1 MMSVYTEENERNYW
15 EARKRFLLDGTVSDA
30 VDPGIA
36 ASWRRSA
43 AYGVDAKATVLY
55 HDRNMNVLTNGIEL
69 LNTRDAYF
77 YLAEAE
83 LLSSIGAAIVFTDDH
98 FDVFAIRGNREL
110 KDELRAMNF
119 RFGTNLAESNVGTT
133 ALSMSF
139 FSGQEVWVCGSEHY
153 MRALTKYIC
162 VANCSQA
169 NFKSTSGVLY
179 PSMIIIPIEKY
190 QEQYRFLFSYILS
203 THMYRQRSLMN
214 SNYLIYNSIINLM
227 TEMNAI
233 HYIALDNDN
242 RIIDLSDGLLN
253 QLSLQY
259 AHVIGSELRTVFPCL
274 AQTMEEGKLGDSV
287 KMTGC
292 TNIMSP
298 KLGSYYARCVEI
310 RNDGDRI
317 GKVVLMSS
325 VPLGM
330 KALPTGNHIP
340 ATETDAV
347 ERVQMQP
354 QAPHRS
360 AFSAK
365 YTFND
370 LCGSC
375 QAFNEAVYR
384 AQRVAKSDS
393 SVLILGESGTGKELF
408 AQAIHNASS
417 RRGHPFVSI
426 NCAAMPRELISSEL
440 FGYVEGAFTGAR
452 KNGAPGKI
460 ELANKGTLFLDEIG
474 DMPLDLQVHLLKVLE
489 DKAFTRLGDSK
500 SKTVDIRVIAATNQD
515 LNKLV
520 REGAFRL
527 DLYYR
532 LNVFTLELP
541 PLRGRVSDIPQL
553 TRLFIKQ
560 CAQRLDKQVS
570 DISPEALGA
579 FMAYSWPGNLREL
592 RNAVES
598 SVNLAMNE
606 EIMLSDI
613 PTAILRATGI
623 QPENAASNSLLL
635 TELNSAGKR
644 AETEMILELMERY
657 NGNKSMVAEKLGIS
671 RPALYRKLKKIQ
683 GD

>member
-1 MMSVYTEENERNYW
+1 MMSVYTEENERIYW

-520 REGAFRL
+520 REGTFRL

-657 NGNKSMVAEKLGIS
+657 NGNKSVVAEKLGIS

>member
-1 MMSVYTEENERNYW
+1 MMSVYTEENERIYW

-259 AHVIGSELRTVFPCL
+259 THVIGSELRTVFPCL
-274 AQTMEEGKLGDSV
+274 AQTMEEGKLGNSV

-520 REGAFRL
+520 REGTFRL

-579 FMAYSWPGNLREL
+579 FMAYSWPGNLRKL

-623 QPENAASNSLLL
+623 HPENAASNSLLL

>member
-1 MMSVYTEENERNYW
+1 M
-15 EARKRFLLDGTVSDA
+15 
-30 VDPGIA
+30 
-36 ASWRRSA
+36 
-43 AYGVDAKATVLY
+43 
-55 HDRNMNVLTNGIEL
+55 
-69 LNTRDAYF
+69 
-77 YLAEAE
+77 
-83 LLSSIGAAIVFTDDH
+83 
-98 FDVFAIRGNREL
+98 
-110 KDELRAMNF
+110 
-119 RFGTNLAESNVGTT
+119 
-133 ALSMSF
+133 
-139 FSGQEVWVCGSEHY
+139 
-153 MRALTKYIC
+153 
-162 VANCSQA
+162 
-169 NFKSTSGVLY
+169 
-179 PSMIIIPIEKY
+179 
-190 QEQYRFLFSYILS
+190 FSYILS

-259 AHVIGSELRTVFPCL
+259 THVIGSELRTVFPCL
-274 AQTMEEGKLGDSV
+274 AQTMEEGKLGNSV

-520 REGAFRL
+520 REGTFRL

-579 FMAYSWPGNLREL
+579 FMADSWPGNLREL

-623 QPENAASNSLLL
+623 HPENAASNSLLL

>member
-1 MMSVYTEENERNYW
+1 MMSVYTEENERIYW

-43 AYGVDAKATVLY
+43 AYGVDAKATALY

-330 KALPTGNHIP
+330 KALPTGDHIP

-520 REGAFRL
+520 REGTFRL

-553 TRLFIKQ
+553 TRMFIKQ

-623 QPENAASNSLLL
+623 QPENAASNYLLL

>member
-1 MMSVYTEENERNYW
+1 MMSVYTEENERIYW

-259 AHVIGSELRTVFPCL
+259 THVIGSELRTVFPCL
-274 AQTMEEGKLGDSV
+274 AQTMEEGKLGNSV

-520 REGAFRL
+520 REGTFRL

-623 QPENAASNSLLL
+623 HPENAASNSLLL

-671 RPALYRKLKKIQ
+671 CPALYRKLKKIQ

>member
-1 MMSVYTEENERNYW
+1 MMSVYTEENERIYW

-190 QEQYRFLFSYILS
+190 QEQYRFLLSYILS

-259 AHVIGSELRTVFPCL
+259 THVIGSELRTVFPCL
-274 AQTMEEGKLGDSV
+274 AQTMEEGKLGNSV

-520 REGAFRL
+520 REGTFRL

-623 QPENAASNSLLL
+623 HPENAASNSLLL

>member
-1 MMSVYTEENERNYW
+1 MMSVYTEENERIYW

-190 QEQYRFLFSYILS
+190 QEQFRFLFSYILS

-393 SVLILGESGTGKELF
+393 SILILGESGTGKELF

>member
-1 MMSVYTEENERNYW
+1 MMSVYTEENERIYW

-43 AYGVDAKATVLY
+43 AYGVDAKATALY

-77 YLAEAE
+77 YLAESE

-330 KALPTGNHIP
+330 KALPTGDHIP

-520 REGAFRL
+520 REGTFRL

-553 TRLFIKQ
+553 TRMFIKQ

>member
-1 MMSVYTEENERNYW
+1 MYTEENERIYW

-330 KALPTGNHIP
+330 KALPTGDHIP

-520 REGAFRL
+520 REGTFRL

-553 TRLFIKQ
+553 TRMFIKQ

>member
-1 MMSVYTEENERNYW
+1 MYTEENERIYW

-190 QEQYRFLFSYILS
+190 QEQFRFLFSYILS

-330 KALPTGNHIP
+330 KALPTGDHIP

-520 REGAFRL
+520 REGTFRL

-553 TRLFIKQ
+553 TRMFIKQ

>member
-190 QEQYRFLFSYILS
+190 QEQFRFLFSYILS

>member
-1 MMSVYTEENERNYW
+1 MMSVYTEENERIYW

-259 AHVIGSELRTVFPCL
+259 THVIGSELRTVFPCL

-520 REGAFRL
+520 REGTFRL

>member
-1 MMSVYTEENERNYW
+1 M
-15 EARKRFLLDGTVSDA
+15 SDA

-393 SVLILGESGTGKELF
+393 SILILGESGTGKELF

-440 FGYVEGAFTGAR
+440 FGYVEVAFTGAR

>member
-1 MMSVYTEENERNYW
+1 MYTEENERNYW

>member
-1 MMSVYTEENERNYW
+1 MSVYTEENERIYW

-310 RNDGDRI
+310 CNDGDRI

>member
-1 MMSVYTEENERNYW
+1 MYTEENERIYW

>member
-1 MMSVYTEENERNYW
+1 MMSVYTEENERIYW

-139 FSGQEVWVCGSEHY
+139 FSGQEAWVCGSEHY

-330 KALPTGNHIP
+330 KALPTGDHIP

-375 QAFNEAVYR
+375 QAFNEAVYW

-520 REGAFRL
+520 REGTFRL

-553 TRLFIKQ
+553 TRMFIKQ

>member
-1 MMSVYTEENERNYW
+1 MMSVYTEENERIYW

-83 LLSSIGAAIVFTDDH
+83 LLSSIGEAIVFTDDH

-274 AQTMEEGKLGDSV
+274 AQTMEEGKLGNSV

-623 QPENAASNSLLL
+623 HPENAASNSLLL

>member
-1 MMSVYTEENERNYW
+1 MSVYTEENERIYW
-15 EARKRFLLDGTVSDA
+15 EARKRFLLDGTVSDT

-43 AYGVDAKATVLY
+43 AYGVDAKATALY

-77 YLAEAE
+77 YLAESE

-287 KMTGC
+287 NMTGC

-330 KALPTGNHIP
+330 KALPTGDHIP

-520 REGAFRL
+520 REGTFRL

-553 TRLFIKQ
+553 TRMFIKQ

>member
-1 MMSVYTEENERNYW
+1 MMSVYTEENERIYW

-520 REGAFRL
+520 REGTFRL

>member
-1 MMSVYTEENERNYW
+1 MMSVYTEENERIYW

-227 TEMNAI
+227 TEKNAI

-520 REGAFRL
+520 REGTFRL

>member
-1 MMSVYTEENERNYW
+1 MMSVYTEENERIYW

-43 AYGVDAKATVLY
+43 AYGVDAKATALY

-330 KALPTGNHIP
+330 KALPTGDHIP

-520 REGAFRL
+520 REGTFRL

-553 TRLFIKQ
+553 TRMFIKQ

>member
-1 MMSVYTEENERNYW
+1 MSVYTEENERIYW

-683 GD
+683 WD

>member
-1 MMSVYTEENERNYW
+1 MMSVYTEENERIYW

-190 QEQYRFLFSYILS
+190 QEQFRFLFSYILS

-520 REGAFRL
+520 REGTFRL

>member
-1 MMSVYTEENERNYW
+1 MMSVYTEENERIYW
-15 EARKRFLLDGTVSDA
+15 EARKRFLLDGTVSDT

-77 YLAEAE
+77 YLAESE

-330 KALPTGNHIP
+330 KALPTGDHIP

-520 REGAFRL
+520 REGTFRL

-553 TRLFIKQ
+553 TRMFIKQ

>member
-1 MMSVYTEENERNYW
+1 MSVYTEENERNYW

-520 REGAFRL
+520 REGTFRL

>member
-1 MMSVYTEENERNYW
+1 MMSVYTEENERIYW

-259 AHVIGSELRTVFPCL
+259 THVIGSELRTVFPCL
-274 AQTMEEGKLGDSV
+274 AQTMEEGKLGNSV

-520 REGAFRL
+520 REGTFRL

-623 QPENAASNSLLL
+623 RPENAASNSLLL

>member
-1 MMSVYTEENERNYW
+1 MMSVYTEENERIYW

-274 AQTMEEGKLGDSV
+274 AQTMEEGKLGNSV

-623 QPENAASNSLLL
+623 RPENAASNSLLL

>member
-1 MMSVYTEENERNYW
+1 MSVYTEENERNYW

-259 AHVIGSELRTVFPCL
+259 AHVIGSALRTVFPCL

-393 SVLILGESGTGKELF
+393 SILILGESGTGKELF

>member
-1 MMSVYTEENERNYW
+1 MMSVYTEENERIYW

-43 AYGVDAKATVLY
+43 AYGVDAKATALY

-325 VPLGM
+325 VPLGV
-330 KALPTGNHIP
+330 KALPTGDHIP

-354 QAPHRS
+354 QVPHRS

-417 RRGHPFVSI
+417 RRGHPFVSV

-520 REGAFRL
+520 REGTFRL

-553 TRLFIKQ
+553 TRMFIKQ

>member
-1 MMSVYTEENERNYW
+1 MMSVYTEENERIYW

-325 VPLGM
+325 APLGM

-623 QPENAASNSLLL
+623 HPENAASNSLLL

>member
-1 MMSVYTEENERNYW
+1 MYTEENERIYW

-259 AHVIGSELRTVFPCL
+259 THVIGSELRTVFPCL
-274 AQTMEEGKLGDSV
+274 AQTMEEGKLGNSV

-520 REGAFRL
+520 REGTFRL

-623 QPENAASNSLLL
+623 HPENAASNSLLL

>member
-1 MMSVYTEENERNYW
+1 MYTEENERNYW

-520 REGAFRL
+520 REGTFRL

>member
-1 MMSVYTEENERNYW
+1 MMSVYTEENERIYW

-354 QAPHRS
+354 QVPHRS

>member
-1 MMSVYTEENERNYW
+1 MMSVYTEENERIYW

-274 AQTMEEGKLGDSV
+274 AQTMEEGKLGNSV

-520 REGAFRL
+520 REGTFRL

-623 QPENAASNSLLL
+623 RPENAASNSLLL

>member
-1 MMSVYTEENERNYW
+1 MMSVYTEENERIYW

-330 KALPTGNHIP
+330 KALPTGDHIP

-520 REGAFRL
+520 REGTFRL

-553 TRLFIKQ
+553 TRMFIKQ

>member
-635 TELNSAGKR
+635 AELNSAGKR

>member
-1 MMSVYTEENERNYW
+1 MMSVYTEENERIYW

-500 SKTVDIRVIAATNQD
+500 SKTVDIRVIAATNQN

>member
-1 MMSVYTEENERNYW
+1 MMSVYTEENERIYW

-162 VANCSQA
+162 VSNCSQA

-259 AHVIGSELRTVFPCL
+259 THVIGSELRTVFPCL
-274 AQTMEEGKLGDSV
+274 AQTMEEGKLGNSV

-520 REGAFRL
+520 REGTFRL

-623 QPENAASNSLLL
+623 HPENAASNSLLL

>member
-1 MMSVYTEENERNYW
+1 MMSVYTEENERIYW
-15 EARKRFLLDGTVSDA
+15 EARKRFLLDGTVSDT

-43 AYGVDAKATVLY
+43 AYGVDAKATALY

-77 YLAEAE
+77 YLAESE

-287 KMTGC
+287 NMTGC

-330 KALPTGNHIP
+330 KALPTGDHIP

-500 SKTVDIRVIAATNQD
+500 SKIVDIRVIAATNQD

-520 REGAFRL
+520 REGTFRL

-553 TRLFIKQ
+553 TRMFIKQ